1 MCIKIVLEDIGG
13 EKNMNYTAQNIVP
26 NSEKGKTYMQAGAHI
41 AYLVF
46 DEERF
51 IGAGGVSFFRVM
63 PTYHNPTG
71 CIFFSNNTIDSHGT
85 SGCRMILSK
94 RRRRKNM
101 RTVKEVSE
109 LTDISVRTLHWYDEI
124 GLFKPTA
131 VSDAGYRLYDDK
143 ALETLQQIL
152 FFREFDMPLKD
163 IKAIFE
169 RPDFDRNEVL
179 QSQKKMLE
187 LKRNRL
193 DRMINSIEGILKG
206 ENQMDFGVFS
216 KTEIEE
222 MYRIMISRFPE
233 EIKTKIIE
241 EFGDEEGYHQH
252 FLNFASSEK
261 GKKHYQKV
269 VELYGD
275 KESVMKV
282 IKYPP
287 GQQIVQA
294 YQNRIDAIM
303 KKLSDRRMQN
313 FPVDSFEVREVI
325 GEYGFIMKRM
335 IGIKDEKAIMTGICR
350 DYKTCEPV
358 KKSCDE
364 LYGKGTAD
372 FFVDAVENF
381 YQ

>member
-1 MCIKIVLEDIGG
+1 
-13 EKNMNYTAQNIVP
+13 
-26 NSEKGKTYMQAGAHI
+26 
-41 AYLVF
+41 
-46 DEERF
+46 
-51 IGAGGVSFFRVM
+51 
-63 PTYHNPTG
+63 
-71 CIFFSNNTIDSHGT
+71 
-85 SGCRMILSK
+85 
-94 RRRRKNM
+94 M
-101 RTVKEVSE
+101 RTVKEVSA
-109 LTDISVRTLHWYDEI
+109 LTGISVRTLHWYDEI

-193 DRMINSIEGILKG
+193 DRMINSIEDILKG

-325 GEYGFIMKRM
+325 GEYGFIMNRM

-381 YQ
+381 YR